1 MMTCKRRAEN
11 DGDYENIESL
21 KLKGLATADKK
32 QVEVRMKD

>member
-1 MMTCKRRAEN
+1 VALAEN
-11 DGDYENIESL
+11 DGDYEKAIESL